1 MRAAVVREY
10 GPPGVVRV
18 EEVPDPVPGPQDVL
32 VRVRATAVTSGDAR
46 IRGARF
52 PRGFAALGRVALG
65 VRRPRR
71 PVLGLTFSG
80 VVEAVGSKVTDVSV
94 GDEVAGTTGTRMGTH
109 AELVVV
115 RASKVVPLPAGV
127 SHDDAAGVLFGGT
140 TALYYLRD
148 KARLKGR
155 VTVRPGSSVLVVGAS
170 GAVGTNAVQLARNA
184 GATVTGVC
192 SGANA
197 DLVRSLGATHVVDH
211 TTTDVTTLPE
221 RYDVVLDTVGT
232 LSPASGRPL
241 LADGGVLLLAVASL
255 GETLRARGD
264 VKAGP
269 APERV
274 EDMRELLD
282 LVAAGRLRVVLDRVL
297 PLDEVA
303 AAHERVDSGRKVGN
317 LVLHP

>member
-18 EEVPDPVPGPQDVL
+18 EHLEDPVPGPQDVL

-52 PRGFAALGRVALG
+52 PRGFAPFARLALG

-71 PVLGLTFSG
+71 PVLGITYSG
-80 VVEAVGSKVTDVSV
+80 VVEAVGAEVTGVSV
-94 GDEVAGTTGTRMGTH
+94 GDEVAGSTGARMATH
-109 AELVVV
+109 AELVAV
-115 RASKVVPLPAGV
+115 RASKVVPVPAGV
-127 SHDDAAGVLFGGT
+127 SHDDAAGVLFGGA
-140 TALYYLRD
+140 TALVYLRD
-148 KARLKGR
+148 KA
-155 VTVRPGSSVLVVGAS
+155 TVRPGSSVLVIGAS

-197 DLVRSLGATHVVDH
+197 ELVRSLGATHVVDH

-232 LSPASGRPL
+232 LSAASGRRL
-241 LADGGVLLLAVASL
+241 LTDGGVLLLVVASL
-255 GETLRARGD
+255 GDMLRVHRD

-274 EDMRELLD
+274 EDVRELLD
-282 LVAAGRLRVVLDRVL
+282 LVASGRLRVVLDAVL
-297 PLDEVA
+297 PLDEVV
-303 AAHERVDSGRKVGN
+303 AAHVRVDSGRKVGN
-317 LVLHP
+317 LLLHP

>member
-18 EEVPDPVPGPQDVL
+18 EELEDPVPGPQDVL

-52 PRGFAALGRVALG
+52 PRGFAPFARLALG

-71 PVLGLTFSG
+71 PVLGITYSG
-80 VVEAVGSKVTDVSV
+80 VVEAIGSKVTGVSV
-94 GDEVAGTTGTRMGTH
+94 GDEVAGSTGARMGTH
-109 AELVVV
+109 AELVAV
-115 RASKVVPLPAGV
+115 RASKVVPIPAGV

-140 TALYYLRD
+140 TALVYLRD
-148 KARLKGR
+148 KAA
-155 VTVRPGSSVLVVGAS
+155 VRPGSSVLVIGAS

-197 DLVRSLGATHVVDH
+197 ELVRSLGATHVVDH

-232 LSPASGRPL
+232 LSAVSGRRL
-241 LADGGVLLLAVASL
+241 LTDGGVLLLVVASL
-255 GETLRARGD
+255 GDMLRVHRD

-274 EDMRELLD
+274 EDVRELLD
-282 LVAAGRLRVVLDRVL
+282 LVASGRLRVVLDAVL
-297 PLDEVA
+297 PLDEVV

-317 LVLHP
+317 LLLHP

>member
-18 EEVPDPVPGPQDVL
+18 EELEDPVPGPQDVL

-52 PRGFAALGRVALG
+52 PRGFAPFARLALG

-71 PVLGLTFSG
+71 PVLGITYSG
-80 VVEAVGSKVTDVSV
+80 VVEAIGSKVTGVSV
-94 GDEVAGTTGTRMGTH
+94 GDEVAGSTGARMGTH
-109 AELVVV
+109 AELVAV
-115 RASKVVPLPAGV
+115 RASKVVPIPAGV

-140 TALYYLRD
+140 TALVYLRD
-148 KARLKGR
+148 KAA
-155 VTVRPGSSVLVVGAS
+155 VRPGSSVLVIGAS

-221 RYDVVLDTVGT
+221 RYDVVLDTVGV
-232 LSPASGRPL
+232 LSTASGRRL
-241 LADGGVLLLAVASL
+241 LADGGVLLLVVASL
-255 GETLRARGD
+255 GDMLRVHRD

-269 APERV
+269 APEKV
-274 EDMRELLD
+274 EDVRELLD
-282 LVAAGRLRVVLDRVL
+282 LVASGRLKVVLDAVL
-297 PLDEVA
+297 PLDEVV

-317 LVLHP
+317 LLLHP

>member
-18 EEVPDPVPGPQDVL
+18 EELEDPVPGPQDVL

-52 PRGFAALGRVALG
+52 PRGFAPFARLALG

-71 PVLGLTFSG
+71 PVLGITYSG
-80 VVEAVGSKVTDVSV
+80 VVEAIGSKVTGVSV
-94 GDEVAGTTGTRMGTH
+94 GDEVAGSTGARMGTH
-109 AELVVV
+109 AELVAV
-115 RASKVVPLPAGV
+115 RASKVVPIPAGV

-140 TALYYLRD
+140 TALVYLRD
-148 KARLKGR
+148 KAA
-155 VTVRPGSSVLVVGAS
+155 VRPGSSVLVIGAS

-197 DLVRSLGATHVVDH
+197 ELVRSLGATHVVDH

-232 LSPASGRPL
+232 LSAASGRRL
-241 LADGGVLLLAVASL
+241 LTDGGVLLLAVASL
-255 GETLRARGD
+255 GDMLRVHRD

-274 EDMRELLD
+274 EDVRELLD
-282 LVAAGRLRVVLDRVL
+282 LVASGRLRVVLDAVL

-317 LVLHP
+317 LLLHP

>member
-1 MRAAVVREY
+1 MRAAVVHEY

-18 EEVPDPVPGPQDVL
+18 EEVKDPVPGPRDVL

-52 PRGFAALGRVALG
+52 PRGFAPFARLALGL
-65 VRRPRR
+65 RRPRR
-71 PVLGLTFSG
+71 RVLGLTFSG
-80 VVEAVGSKVTDVSV
+80 VVEAAGSEVSDVSV
-94 GDEVAGTTGTRMGTH
+94 GDEVAGATGARMGTH
-109 AELVVV
+109 AELVAV
-115 RASKVVPLPAGV
+115 RASKVVPVPAGV
-127 SHDDAAGVLFGGT
+127 SLDDAAGVLFGGT
-140 TALYYLRD
+140 TALCYLRD
-148 KARLKGR
+148 KARL
-155 VTVRPGSSVLVVGAS
+155 RPGSSVLVVGAS

-221 RYDVVLDTVGT
+221 RYDVVLDAVGA
-232 LSPASGRPL
+232 LSSASGRRL
-241 LADGGVLLLAVASL
+241 LTDGGVLLLVVASL
-255 GETLRARGD
+255 GEMLRPHRD

-282 LVAAGRLRVVLDRVL
+282 LVAAGRLRVVLDAVL

-303 AAHERVDSGRKVGN
+303 TAHERVDSGRKVGN
-317 LVLHP
+317 LLLHP

>member
-18 EEVPDPVPGPQDVL
+18 EELEDPVPGPQDVL

-52 PRGFAALGRVALG
+52 PRGFAPFARLALG

-71 PVLGLTFSG
+71 PVLGITYSG
-80 VVEAVGSKVTDVSV
+80 VVEAVGSKVTGVSV
-94 GDEVAGTTGTRMGTH
+94 GDEVAGSTGARMGTH
-109 AELVVV
+109 AELVAV
-115 RASKVVPLPAGV
+115 RASKVVPIPAGV

-140 TALYYLRD
+140 TALVYLRD
-148 KARLKGR
+148 KAA
-155 VTVRPGSSVLVVGAS
+155 VRPGSSVLVIGAS

-197 DLVRSLGATHVVDH
+197 ELVRSLGATHVVDH

-232 LSPASGRPL
+232 LSAASGRRL
-241 LADGGVLLLAVASL
+241 LTDGGVLLLVVASL
-255 GETLRARGD
+255 GDMLRVHRD

-269 APERV
+269 APEKV
-274 EDMRELLD
+274 EDVRELLD
-282 LVAAGRLRVVLDRVL
+282 LVASGRLKVVLDAVL
-297 PLDEVA
+297 PLDEVV
-303 AAHERVDSGRKVGN
+303 AAHGRVDSGRKVGN
-317 LVLHP
+317 LLLHP